1 VILVGGK
8 IFLAGKYQGRVV
20 GVRIPA
26 IRARKVFVMDRRK
39 IFQMWDQIV
48 MMKMDRMTYIIRVFQ
63 DVFLVGEVLAE
74 EENPPLFGDPRCVM
88 QAAVYV
94 SNMV

>member
-1 VILVGGK
+1 VFYAVILGGGK

-26 IRARKVFVMDRRK
+26 IRAGEVFVINRRK

-48 MMKMDRMTYIIRVFQ
+48 KMKMDRMTDIMRVFQ

-74 EENPPLFGDPRCVM
+74 EENPPPFW
-88 QAAVYV
+88 
-94 SNMV
+94 